1 MAPRRAHILFKD
13 RLAGQVEETP
23 AGGTVF
29 SYADGWEAPIAC
41 ALPIAERRAAW
52 AGGLHPV
59 FQNLGPEG
67 WLRQR
72 QARAGRV
79 EGEDDLGLLLAYG
92 RDCIGALSVAPGES
106 GTPPA
111 PEAAAADATAAAVR
125 TRRTVSGVQPKLLAW
140 RDGNIFRPATD
151 ASPAGIIAKYAPEA
165 QPDLLR
171 NEIHSLALAAEIL
184 GEGEVTRF
192 GQGTVEGIPGH
203 ALLVERFD
211 RTPEGAKLRLED
223 FAQVLARPRG
233 ADFRGKYE
241 GSYEQVAAAILR
253 HSARPEIDRARF
265 FSALVFS
272 LVIGNAD
279 AHLKNWSL
287 LERPEGLRL
296 APQYDLLNT
305 LLYGGDYSRQAALA
319 IGGEAVPIEAV
330 DARLVLDFAERIGLP
345 AGAARQR
352 LERLGRGFTR
362 SRRLIPPA
370 AEAADGFLNRYAAIV
385 SAACARIFEP

>member
-1 MAPRRAHILFKD
+1 MA
-13 RLAGQVEETP
+13 ETP
-23 AGGTVF
+23 AGGSVF
-29 SYADGWEAPIAC
+29 TYAPGWTAPIAC
-41 ALPIAERRAAW
+41 GLPAPAEAPRVDWAA
-52 AGGLHPV
+52 GLHPV

-92 RDCIGALSVAPGES
+92 RDCIGALAVVPEPAAGE
-106 GTPPA
+106 GGPPPVVPPA
-111 PEAAAADATAAAVR
+111 DPAAAAAAG

-140 RDGNIFRPATD
+140 RDGQVFRPATD
-151 ASPAGIIAKYAPEA
+151 ASPASHIAKYAPA
-165 QPDLLR
+165 DRPDLLR

-184 GEGEVTRF
+184 GPDEVTRWTR
-192 GQGTVEGIPGH
+192 GTVEGIPGH
-203 ALLVERFD
+203 ALLIERFD
-211 RTPEGAKLRLED
+211 RTVEGGKLRLED

-241 GSYEQVAAAILR
+241 GGYEDIAEAIGR

-265 FSALVFS
+265 FSALVFT

-279 AHLKNWSL
+279 AHLKNFSL

-305 LLYGGDYSRQAALA
+305 LIYGGDYDGRTALA
-319 IGGEAVPIEAV
+319 LGGERPPLDRVGRRDVLAF
-330 DARLVLDFAERIGLP
+330 ARRIGLP
-345 AGAARQR
+345 ERAARLR
-352 LERLGRGFTR
+352 LDQLKRRLAR
-362 SRRLIPPA
+362 SRVIQPPA
-370 AEAADGFLNRYAAIV
+370 GEPADGFINRYAAIV
-385 SAACARIFEP
+385 KAASTRIFEP

>member
-1 MAPRRAHILFKD
+1 MSGEFAPPPPSVVAV
-13 RLAGQVEETP
+13 Q
-23 AGGTVF
+23 
-29 SYADGWEAPIAC
+29 
-41 ALPIAERRAAW
+41 
-52 AGGLHPV
+52 
-59 FQNLGPEG
+59 GP
-67 WLRQR
+67 
-72 QARAGRV
+72 
-79 EGEDDLGLLLAYG
+79 D
-92 RDCIGALSVAPGES
+92 
-106 GTPPA
+106 A
-111 PEAAAADATAAAVR
+111 PEKLKRLVDPRDYQVHARGDIALAAGSQKHIHVEAGTDSVTVWLGRAIPEDATAAAAVL

-140 RDGNIFRPATD
+140 RDGDLIRPATD
-151 ASPAGIIAKYAPEA
+151 ESPAGIIAKYAPEA
-165 QPDLLR
+165 RPDLLR
-171 NEIHSLALAAEIL
+171 NEIHSLSLAAEIL

-192 GQGTVEGIPGH
+192 ASGALEGIPGY

-211 RTPEGAKLRLED
+211 RAADGGKLRLED

-241 GSYEQVAAAILR
+241 GGYEEIAEAILR

-265 FSALVFS
+265 FSALVFT

-305 LLYGGDYSRQAALA
+305 LLYGGDYGRHAALA

-330 DARLVLDFAERIGLP
+330 DARLVLAFAERIGLP
-345 AGAARQR
+345 ARAAGQR
-352 LERLGRGFTR
+352 LEQLRRGFAR

-370 AEAADGFLNRYAAIV
+370 AEPPDGFLNRYAAIV
-385 SAACARIFEP
+385 RAACARIFES